1 MAAPTVPSIASTT
14 SERPDRAPVFSL
26 LLPTKNRSEI
36 LAGTIQS
43 YLNQTFGDFEVIVS
57 DNDDSDVSTREAV
70 ARFTDPRIRY
80 FRTSGRL
87 PMHENYDFAL
97 RQATGSYVVTLEDK
111 LHLTPQ
117 ALEVLRAVCREH
129 PEEVVSYPFILSG
142 REKLVTSSKPVRL
155 RRFTCEQAIE
165 EFCRFTPTYWDIFPR
180 GITSCAP
187 RGLYD
192 EVRRRS
198 PTGMVFSWINPDY
211 SQAFQILSIA
221 KGLLYLDQAIIFV
234 PPSLYRT
241 GKYSN
246 GLAAIR
252 KAEQAV
258 RFFQSL
264 PIDSDEMLR
273 EVPVKSHWLW
283 VNPVLYD
290 FQKFYR
296 RPGHEPRVDWVR
308 YHVQCLSIMVIG
320 LMWGGDVRNE
330 WREVKRSLYERG
342 AWFTLRVA
350 AVFLWRAARSV
361 LMRAV
366 NRARY

>member
-1 MAAPTVPSIASTT
+1 MSSHPSSK
-14 SERPDRAPVFSL
+14 SEPESSPVRRPFFSL

-43 YLNQTFGDFEVIVS
+43 YLDQGFADFEIIVS
-57 DNDDSDVSTREAV
+57 DNDDSDTATRQAV
-70 ARFTDPRIRY
+70 ARFSDPRIRY

-97 RQATGSYVVTLEDK
+97 SQATGSYIVALEDK
-111 LHLTPQ
+111 LYLTPS
-117 ALEVLRAVCREH
+117 ALQTLHTVCVQH
-129 PEEVVSYPFILSG
+129 PQSVISYPFILSQREQLPGPRAPG
-142 REKLVTSSKPVRL
+142 RI
-155 RRFTCEQAIE
+155 RRFTCEQTIE

-187 RGLYD
+187 RELYD

-211 SQAFQILSIA
+211 SQAFQVLSIA
-221 KGLLYLDQAIIFV
+221 KELLYLDQAIIFV
-234 PPSLYRT
+234 PPSLHRT

-264 PIDSDEMLR
+264 PVDADSMLR
-273 EVPVKSHWLW
+273 DVPVKSHWLW

-290 FQKFYR
+290 FYKFYR
-296 RPGHEPRVDWVR
+296 RPGHNPQVDWVR
-308 YHVQCLSIMVIG
+308 YHVQCLSILIIG
-320 LMWGGDVRNE
+320 YLWGGDVRNE
-330 WREVKRSLYERG
+330 WREIRRSLRERG
-342 AWFTLRVA
+342 LVFQVHVALIFAWRFV
-350 AVFLWRAARSV
+350 RSV
-361 LMRAV
+361 FMRV
-366 NRARY
+366 LNRFRY

>member
-1 MAAPTVPSIASTT
+1 MPELNPSTPPTA
-14 SERPDRAPVFSL
+14 PDRAPFFSI
-26 LLPTKNRSEI
+26 LLPTKNRAEI
-36 LAGTIQS
+36 VSGTIQS

-57 DNDDSDVSTREAV
+57 DNDDSDIPTRDAV
-70 ARFTDPRIRY
+70 ARFTDPRVRY
-80 FRTSGRL
+80 FRTSGKL

-97 RQATGSYVVTLEDK
+97 RQARGAYVVALEDK

-117 ALEVLRAVCREH
+117 ALEVLHAVIQEH
-129 PEEVVSYPFILSG
+129 PEDVISYPFILSQ
-142 REKLVTSSKPVRL
+142 RETLETSPRPVRL
-155 RRFTCEQAIE
+155 RKFTCEQTVE

-187 RGLYD
+187 RALYD

-221 KGLLYLDQAIIFV
+221 KGLLYLNQPIIFV
-234 PPSLYRT
+234 PPSLHRS

-264 PIDSDEMLR
+264 PIDSEEMLR
-273 EVPVKSHWLW
+273 DVPVKSHWLW

-290 FQKFYR
+290 FRKFYH
-296 RPGHEPRVDWVR
+296 RPGHHPQVDWVR

-320 LMWGGDVRNE
+320 LLWGGDVRNE
-330 WREVKRSLYERG
+330 WREVRQSLRTRG
-342 AWFTLRVA
+342 LIFSTRVA
-350 AVFLWRAARSV
+350 VIFFWRAVRSV
-361 LMRAV
+361 VFRMISRL
-366 NRARY
+366 RY